1 MRCQAQEGLHA
12 LGREKRER
20 APLPPRALSLSRPPL
35 DHTIALFFSDDPP
48 LPPRPLF
55 IFFQVT
61 ATTDW
66 DALAAAN
73 PWLTT
78 TSLVVKP
85 DMLFGQRGKH
95 DLVGLRLDLPGAKAF
110 TAARLGRE
118 ITLKAGVS
126 GPITTFLV
134 EPFIP
139 HDLEFYFG
147 IDTTRAGLRVDFSP
161 AGGVE
166 VEANWD
172 QCRSVSLAS
181 GAFNPRGPP
190 GVSAGGD
197 AAAALAPL
205 FEGLPPAQASAVGA
219 FAAGAV
225 AAFCDLDATLLEIN
239 PLTLVDADVAAAP
252 GAGGTTTNVDAA
264 APGGLVALPLDMRL
278 EVDDTASYRAGGGK
292 KWPAGLDLPLPFG
305 RSLSEAEAAVAAA
318 DAVTGAS
325 LKLTILN
332 PRGRVWTMVAGGGA
346 SVIYADTVADL
357 GAAGELGNYAEYS
370 GGPTEAET
378 FAYARHL
385 IAAATANP
393 DGRGRALII
402 GGGIANFTDVAATF
416 KGIIRALKEAAP
428 ALRAARVKILV
439 RRGGPNYQ
447 AGLAAMRALA
457 LDGGPDCLDVEVNGP
472 DKSMTCVCARA
483 IEWVRSFD

>member
-1 MRCQAQEGLHA
+1 M
-12 LGREKRER
+12 
-20 APLPPRALSLSRPPL
+20 PLDPPRPPARARPALSTTHLSPRPL
-35 DHTIALFFSDDPP
+35 PP
-48 LPPRPLF
+48 LPPRPHSK
-55 IFFQVT
+55 VT
-61 ATTDW
+61 ADTDW

-73 PWLTT
+73 PWLSTT
-78 TSLVVKP
+78 PLAVKP

-95 DLVGLRLDLPGAKAF
+95 DLVGLRLDLHGARAF
-110 TAARLGRE
+110 TGERLGRE

-139 HDLEFYFG
+139 HDVEFYFG
-147 IDTTRAGLRVDFSP
+147 IATTRTGLRVDFSP

-166 VEANWD
+166 VEENWD
-172 QCRSVSLAS
+172 KCRSVALAV

-190 GVSAGGD
+190 GVAAAAGPALD
-197 AAAALAPL
+197 AALAPL
-205 FEGLPPAQASAVGA
+205 FEGLPPAQAAAVAA

-225 AAFCDLDATLLEIN
+225 AAVGDLDATLLEIN
-239 PLTLVDADVAAAP
+239 PLTLVDAA
-252 GAGGTTTNVDAA
+252 AGGGTNIEAV
-264 APGGLVALPLDMRL
+264 APGGLAALPLDMRL
-278 EVDDTASYRAGGGK
+278 ELDDTAAYRAAGGK
-292 KWPAGLDLPLPFG
+292 KWPADLEFPLPFG
-305 RSLSEAEAAVAAA
+305 RTLSAGEAAVSAL

-325 LKLTILN
+325 LKFTVLN
-332 PRGRVWTMVAGGGA
+332 PAGRVWTMVAGGGA

-385 IAAATANP
+385 IAAATAAP

-457 LDGGPDCLDVEVNGP
+457 DGGPDGLDVEVNGP